1 MNMIEFICFLKNYVQ
16 VHAMFDKKV
25 IDLSLQITW
34 LVSFFDFWPKW
45 SEKYASSLP
54 LTSSTSISHRE
65 VVAIA
70 LHSLSSPQE
79 LFWIWQETM
88 VWEEFVWKNFCC
100 WLLLKDLLH
109 HQPSSLLWFIITRNW
124 NILGSVS
131 DLKIQFFRLSVA
143 IFPTCIYFKTTRTSL
158 WVNFFEI

>member
-1 MNMIEFICFLKNYVQ
+1 MHGGFFRNGWCIRSFSQEWHFSTEIKSPDWSAFLTFGQNEVKNM
-16 VHAMFDKKV
+16 
-25 IDLSLQITW
+25 
-34 LVSFFDFWPKW
+34 P
-45 SEKYASSLP
+45 P

-143 IFPTCIYFKTTRTSL
+143 IFPTCIYFKTTKTSL